1 MKYIAKIAAFTAI
14 FLIINL
20 ILCGFMPPDN
30 GSSLGMWRSY
40 QQKQSIDIAVIG
52 SSLASCALPEEEL
65 AAATGE
71 TVALMATNAQSLDMS
86 QIALETLL
94 REHSP
99 RYVILVMD
107 LANMTG
113 KPYAK
118 AQKAFLYAELQTD
131 SWKDKPAD
139 LLRYMTSRDNFTGAD
154 SLNALFPWQSGS
166 WPTDWPATIQQKW
179 NAVLNRLPHRR
190 GAAHAQ
196 PEDTTVI
203 NFDTVGTVNTWSQSA
218 HDFSAQHIE
227 ELTSMLQLCQE
238 NGTRLLLI
246 SAPKTTLDVVSYETY
261 FDDYAYFKQ
270 LAAQYGASYYDFN
283 LAKPELFENK
293 EPDYHKDFTHMNA
306 AGGHAFSLS
315 MAKFLAMLDGMDLV
329 GLSWFDAGVRS
340 FYTREKVTGL
350 DDLQGLTIRVQESD
364 MMSDMITALGAK
376 PAQVVYS
383 KVYAALH
390 NAEIDGAENNW
401 PSYEVMG
408 HYEVAPFFL
417 KDEHT
422 RVPEVQLASPMVME
436 KLAALGESYPEI
448 IRACAR
454 ESAQTERELWARR
467 EANAE
472 QNMRK
477 RGICVTELDEAEKAR
492 FRAAVQPMY
501 DRFHSHADLIQRIR
515 ES

>member
-1 MKYIAKIAAFTAI
+1 MKHIAKIAAFTAI

-30 GSSLGMWRSY
+30 GSSLDMWRSY
-40 QQKQSIDIAVIG
+40 HQKQSIDIAVIG

-107 LANMTG
+107 LTNMTG

-203 NFDTVGTVNTWSQSA
+203 NFDTVGTENTWNQNA
-218 HDFSAQHIE
+218 HDFGAQHIE
-227 ELTSMLQLCQE
+227 ELTSML
-238 NGTRLLLI
+238 R
-246 SAPKTTLDVVSYETY
+246 DV
-261 FDDYAYFKQ
+261 F
-270 LAAQYGASYYDFN
+270 
-283 LAKPELFENK
+283 
-293 EPDYHKDFTHMNA
+293 
-306 AGGHAFSLS
+306 
-315 MAKFLAMLDGMDLV
+315 
-329 GLSWFDAGVRS
+329 
-340 FYTREKVTGL
+340 
-350 DDLQGLTIRVQESD
+350 
-364 MMSDMITALGAK
+364 
-376 PAQVVYS
+376 
-383 KVYAALH
+383 
-390 NAEIDGAENNW
+390 
-401 PSYEVMG
+401 
-408 HYEVAPFFL
+408 
-417 KDEHT
+417 
-422 RVPEVQLASPMVME
+422 
-436 KLAALGESYPEI
+436 
-448 IRACAR
+448 
-454 ESAQTERELWARR
+454 
-467 EANAE
+467 
-472 QNMRK
+472 
-477 RGICVTELDEAEKAR
+477 
-492 FRAAVQPMY
+492 
-501 DRFHSHADLIQRIR
+501 
-515 ES
+515 